1 MRLHNK
7 IEGKFGGGN
16 VKIIPHI
23 EFNKY
28 DFVLGTIFRI
38 ENESK
43 KYIRKRK
50 TYNIM
55 FGIMFL
61 WFLIG
66 FEIKIELNK

>member
-1 MRLHNK
+1 M
-7 IEGKFGGGN
+7 
-16 VKIIPHI
+16 KIIPHI

-28 DFVLGTIFRI
+28 DFSLGTIFRI

-61 WFLIG
+61 WFSIG

>member
-1 MRLHNK
+1 M
-7 IEGKFGGGN
+7 
-16 VKIIPHI
+16 KIIPHI

-28 DFVLGTIFRI
+28 DFALGTIFRI

-66 FEIKIELNK
+66 FEIK